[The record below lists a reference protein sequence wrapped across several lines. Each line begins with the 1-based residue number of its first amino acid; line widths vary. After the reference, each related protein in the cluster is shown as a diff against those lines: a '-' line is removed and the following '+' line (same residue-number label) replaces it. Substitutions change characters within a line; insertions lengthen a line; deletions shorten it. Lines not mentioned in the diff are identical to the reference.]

1 MSTVTKPKDP
11 KALYRFKLA
20 EFRLWTFHVA
30 YERIYRA
37 ERDRTLRFAK
47 ALLYSLREP
56 RFPLAVEKWYAER
69 NSKWM
74 RRNRGTHDR
83 DVELDAV
90 DYEPEQGDDDGD

>member
-11 KALYRFKLA
+11 EALYRFKLA

-47 ALLYSLREP
+47 ALLY
-56 RFPLAVEKWYAER
+56 
-69 NSKWM
+69 
-74 RRNRGTHDR
+74 
-83 DVELDAV
+83 
-90 DYEPEQGDDDGD
+90 